1 MKLQEQINR
10 IQSMMGTINEE
21 ISEEIDAKEAYTEY
35 NSVKTIIDGKRD
47 IAFTTLFSPIVSIMI
62 RLNGLKKMKLPQSD
76 NYIVYRKDVIDKAK
90 ELYDIANKYGG
101 FLHYDANEEDS
112 RKIGKLLGYK
122 ESDIEKYIERNM
134 KIRTNLPEQINRI
147 QSMMGTL
154 NESKLQKKLQ
164 DEIDSVGLITFMN
177 QSKLSIEEIANV
189 LKTTPLQLTK
199 DFFLD
204 KSFSIDDFDVNTGG
218 YDFNFEITDIDQE
231 GDDLLYIYTKIGN
244 GSVSLMD
251 GETYDLW
258 NSGLWDEDY
267 WWEIQKEINDLI
279 YDVIKPFI
287 SKNLELDMQH
297 NLM

>member
-1 MKLQEQINR
+1 MNLQDKIRKILQEELDKPKFEKNR
-10 IQSMMGTINEE
+10 DEFITKVKDNIFVTDSPDSYILNYATFGPSEKIISFNKKTRNIKLLNSRFKKKLELLFPNNEDKIYIIKKLFTTIVTSLKKIEKFDLQEDTMSTPKIKLERLIERQGLRDIVKMMGVDKVSTILE
-21 ISEEIDAKEAYTEY
+21 
-35 NSVKTIIDGKRD
+35 
-47 IAFTTLFSPIVSIMI
+47 
-62 RLNGLKKMKLPQSD
+62 
-76 NYIVYRKDVIDKAK
+76 
-90 ELYDIANKYGG
+90 
-101 FLHYDANEEDS
+101 
-112 RKIGKLLGYK
+112 
-122 ESDIEKYIERNM
+122 
-134 KIRTNLPEQINRI
+134 
-147 QSMMGTL
+147 
-154 NESKLQKKLQ
+154 
-164 DEIDSVGLITFMN
+164 
-177 QSKLSIEEIANV
+177 
-189 LKTTPLQLTK
+189 TTPLQLAQ

-204 KSFSIDDFDVNTGG
+204 KTFSIDDFDVNTGG